1 MFQHLQ
7 KLKQGQPVGWVERYW
22 NQTLGYPNTSNLTN
36 QHIHSQVQKP
46 VVGTSADLK
55 KR

>member
-22 NQTLGYPNTSNLTN
+22 NQQNMGRWRE
-36 QHIHSQVQKP
+36 
-46 VVGTSADLK
+46 VGWFSTDCYHVFFYL
-55 KR
+55 